1 MKYFLSIFV
10 FALISCK
17 SAQQTASTMKL
28 NEPITAE
35 LSNCDENF
43 NCKIEL
49 IPNKKLEFKTD
60 EFGNTYTII
69 SEGDKTLLKYSYVK
83 KTTENLADDS
93 YSEII
98 YAELNQPIPDINLT
112 NETLQTVNLHFGRFC
127 YCKENTGYFPITSG
141 ELKLTNIENNQ
152 LKIDLNFSLKKVPHK
167 ISSIQETISLK
178 TTATN

>member
-17 SAQQTASTMKL
+17 STQQTTSNIEL
-28 NEPITAE
+28 NDPISLE
-35 LSNCDENF
+35 LSNCEENF
-43 NCKIEL
+43 DCKIEL

-60 EFGNTYTII
+60 EFGVMYTII
-69 SEGDKTLLKYSYVK
+69 SEGEKTILKYSYIK
-83 KTTENLADDS
+83 KPTENIADDG

-98 YAELNQPIPDINLT
+98 YAELDASIPDINLT
-112 NETLQTVNLHFGRFC
+112 NEALQTVKLHFGRFC
-127 YCKENTGYFPITSG
+127 FCRGNTGYFPITSG

-152 LKIDLNFSLKKVPHK
+152 LKIDLNFSLKKVPYK

-178 TTATN
+178 SKATN